1 MEFIREGSPRA
12 VIDEG
17 RAAELVGG
25 LLDRLRERGPLR
37 RVLLLPP
44 DVTRFHSGAGP
55 LTCLLYERLRAT
67 AEVAALP
74 ATGTHEPMTE
84 AEIAR
89 MFPGVPLD
97 RFHAH
102 DWRGGVVPLG
112 EVPAEFIRTVSEGRL
127 DLPVRVEVD
136 RLIAEG
142 GWDAI
147 LSVGQLVPHEVVGI
161 ANHSKNVFIGAG
173 GSDLINKS
181 HWLGAVY
188 GIERTMGRADTPVRR
203 VLDYAAEHLARHLPI
218 VYLLTVRARDA
229 AGRLVTRGLYAGD
242 DAACFRR
249 GAELCRQVNLDRLER
264 APRKMV
270 VYLDP
275 LEYKSTWLGNKA
287 IYRTR
292 MAMAD
297 GGELVVL
304 APGVRTFGEDPGI
317 DRLVRRYGY
326 RGTPA
331 TLEAV
336 RREPELAA
344 NLSAAA
350 HLIHGS
356 TEGRFTVTYCP
367 GHLSRAEVEGVGFR
381 YGRLGEMLERYP
393 PDRLRDGW
401 NTLPDSEE
409 IYYISNPALG
419 LWGTADRFGDAAP
432 VTP

>member
-1 MEFIREGSPRA
+1 VEYLAEGSPET

-17 RAAELVGG
+17 RAGELVDS
-25 LLDRLRERGPLR
+25 LLGQLRGRGPLR

-55 LTCLLYERLRAT
+55 LTGLLYQRLRDT
-67 AEVAALP
+67 AEVALLP
-74 ATGTHEPMTE
+74 ATGTHAPMTGP
-84 AEIAR
+84 EIDR
-89 MFPGVPLD
+89 MFPRVPHGLF
-97 RFHAH
+97 RAH

-112 EVPAEFIRTVSEGRL
+112 EVPAEFIRRVSDGRL
-127 DLPVRVEVD
+127 DFPVRVEVA
-136 RLIAEG
+136 RLVAEG

-147 LSVGQLVPHEVVGI
+147 LSVGQLVPHEVVGV
-161 ANHSKNVFIGAG
+161 ANHSKNVFIGVG

-203 VLDYAAEHLARHLPI
+203 VLDYAAERLGRGLPL
-218 VYLLTVRARDA
+218 VYLLTVRARDGR
-229 AGRLVTRGLYAGD
+229 GRLVTRGLFAGD

-249 GAELCRQVNLDRLER
+249 GAELCRRVNLDRLER
-264 APRKMV
+264 APRKVV

-292 MAMAD
+292 LAIAD

-304 APGVRTFGEDPGI
+304 APGVGTFGEDAAI
-317 DRLVRRYGY
+317 DRLIRRHGY

-331 TLEAV
+331 TLERV
-336 RREPELAA
+336 RREPELVA

-356 TEGRFTVTYCP
+356 TEGRFTITYCP

-381 YGRLGEMLERYP
+381 HGELAGMLERYP

-401 NTLPDSEE
+401 NTLPDGEE
-409 IYYISNPALG
+409 VYFISNPALG
-419 LWGTADRFGDAAP
+419 LWGTAERFGDL
-432 VTP
+432 TG

>member
-1 MEFIREGSPRA
+1 MEFIREGSPQA
-12 VIDEG
+12 VIDDN
-17 RAAELVGG
+17 RAAELVDA
-25 LLDRLRERGPLR
+25 LLDRLRQRGPLR

-44 DVTRFHSGAGP
+44 DVTRYHSGAGL
-55 LTCLLYERLRAT
+55 LTCLLHQRLRDS
-67 AEVAALP
+67 AEIAILP
-74 ATGTHEPMTE
+74 ATGTHEPMTD

-89 MFPGVPLD
+89 MFPGIPRAL
-97 RFHAH
+97 FHAH
-102 DWRGGVVPLG
+102 DWRNGVVPLG
-112 EVPAEFIRTVSEGRL
+112 EVPASLIRTLSDGRL
-127 DLPVRVEVD
+127 DFPVRVEVD
-136 RLIAEG
+136 RLLEQG
-142 GWDAI
+142 SWDAV
-147 LSVGQLVPHEVVGI
+147 LSIGQLVPHEVVGI

-181 HWLGAVY
+181 HWLGAVH
-188 GIERTMGRADTPVRR
+188 GIERTLGRADTPVRR
-203 VLDYAAEHLARHLPI
+203 VLDHAAEHLAGHLPI
-218 VYLLTVRARDA
+218 VYLLTVRARAA
-229 AGRLVTRGLYAGD
+229 AGRLVTRGLFAGD
-242 DAACFRR
+242 DTACFRC
-249 GAELCRQVNLDRLER
+249 GAELCRQVNLDWLER
-264 APRKMV
+264 PLRKAV

-297 GGELVVL
+297 DGELIVL
-304 APGVRTFGEDPGI
+304 APGVRTFGEDPEI

-381 YGRLGEMLERYP
+381 HARPGEMLERYSP
-393 PDRLRDGW
+393 QRLRDGW
-401 NTLPDSEE
+401 NTLPDGEE
-409 IYYISNPALG
+409 VYYISNPALG
-419 LWGTADRFGDAAP
+419 LWGTADRFGDA
-432 VTP
+432 VQ